1 MRTFNI
7 NKFTWFFSLRQ
18 NDDVSSV
25 KINLTKFSHTF
36 QPKTSNFGYCKENLS
51 YHFILRR
58 RLHLKIGDLWM
69 LMSSRFSIFLKSP
82 SIQPVTLLPFS
93 QNLGCVHQH
102 LWMGH
107 RSTALK
113 YTSWCKDDTK
123 SLLSTK
129 DGSKLSPSFVT
140 VHLNF
145 CILQDFCKNI
155 HAYRLKIKF
164 Y

>member
-1 MRTFNI
+1 MMTFQVSKSIWRN
-7 NKFTWFFSLRQ
+7 FCTLFSLKRQ
-18 NDDVSSV
+18 
-25 KINLTKFSHTF
+25 IL
-36 QPKTSNFGYCKENLS
+36 GYFKENQS

-129 DGSKLSPSFVT
+129 DGWKLSPSLVT

-145 CILQDFCKNI
+145 CILHDFCTNI
-155 HAYRLKIKF
+155 HAYHLKIKF
-164 Y
+164 QCFKSVNDNIDGN